1 MSQMVRF
8 CGASQKKKEEGGEG
22 DLPAMLL
29 HGTTHSLEDTNF
41 RNSCRCTSALTRWA
55 NIALYLS
62 SMKYGHQPLLC
73 NWSISSW
80 PVCVSKVCNG
90 LWTSLVGCIFPQAPL
105 TWFSCPFIFW
115 HEGWCFKTYMWLN
128 TILTRK
134 HRDSKQTEFL
144 RCSSLLLSLIAEN
157 KTHHS
162 SPCFLGGEG
171 RKTNKQTR
179 LHFLHKWK
187 SCRGLFCSLL
197 WKFQRHFEGSCCTP
211 GCASYYNYYSL
222 SLDHLSA
229 SR

>member
-1 MSQMVRF
+1 
-8 CGASQKKKEEGGEG
+8 
-22 DLPAMLL
+22 MLL

-55 NIALYLS
+55 NIALHLS

-80 PVCVSKVCNG
+80 PVCVSNVCNG
-90 LWTSLVGCIFPQAPL
+90 LWTSLVGCIFLQAPL

-128 TILTRK
+128 RILTRK

-171 RKTNKQTR
+171 RKTNKQTNTTSPSTQMKM
-179 LHFLHKWK
+179 LPWFILQLVVEVSKA
-187 SCRGLFCSLL
+187 F
-197 WKFQRHFEGSCCTP
+197 
-211 GCASYYNYYSL
+211 
-222 SLDHLSA
+222 
-229 SR
+229 